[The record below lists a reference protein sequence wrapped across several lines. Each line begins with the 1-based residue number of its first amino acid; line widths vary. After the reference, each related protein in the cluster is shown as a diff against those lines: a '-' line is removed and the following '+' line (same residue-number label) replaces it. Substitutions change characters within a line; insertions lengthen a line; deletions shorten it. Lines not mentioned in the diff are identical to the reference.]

1 LPADWPYSVNAVS
14 GFSGGGN
21 ALIDRFED
29 DQTIAWRG
37 YGLSMGHKHVGEMQ
51 SYARLKHA
59 PLFSPAVVDA
69 HRGMFVE
76 IPIPLIAPN
85 FATGPVR
92 MHTALTE
99 FYAESPIISV
109 EPLGAEQSELLL
121 HKDAKPWD
129 GMALHVFF
137 DGMGE
142 QVRLIA
148 RLDNLGK
155 GASGAAVQSLNLMS
169 GLAEDTGLNLTA

>member
-1 LPADWPYSVNAVS
+1 ML
-14 GFSGGGN
+14 
-21 ALIDRFED
+21 
-29 DQTIAWRG
+29 G
-37 YGLSMGHKHVGEMQ
+37 YAK
-51 SYARLKHA
+51 LKHA
-59 PLFSPAVVDA
+59 PIFSPAVVDA

-76 IPIPLIAPN
+76 VPIPMA
-85 FATGPVR
+85 ARGVASGPVK
-92 MHTALTE
+92 MHKALSE
-99 FYAESPIISV
+99 FYADSSIVSV
-109 EPLGAEQSELLL
+109 EPLSADQSELLL

-137 DGMGE
+137 DGIGE

-169 GLAEDTGLNLTA
+169 GLPQEAGLNLTA